1 MIAER
6 LSGADRRQV
15 GASEDV
21 VSLVLRDDAKFSEL
35 FDAMLHGDPVVRMRA
50 ADATEK
56 LARVRPDLLA
66 PFRGRLIDEVGAT
79 DQHQVRAHVA
89 QMLANVRLNPK
100 ERSRATALLE
110 RYLHDTSVVVV
121 VESLQTLVDFA
132 KDDRGLRKRIAP
144 ILERMAVRGTPP
156 MQTRARKLLAR
167 LEPPPPSGARRRP

>member
-6 LSGADRRQV
+6 LSGGDRRHL

-21 VSLVLRDDAKFSEL
+21 VSLVLRHNEKFGEL
-35 FDAMLHGDPVVRMRA
+35 FDAMLHDDPVVRMRA

-66 PFRGRLIDEVGAT
+66 PYRKRLIEEVGEL
-79 DQHQVRAHVA
+79 DQHEIRWHVA
-89 QMLANVRLNPK
+89 QMLSHIRLDPK
-100 ERSRATALLE
+100 ERSKATALLQ
-110 RYLHDTSVVVV
+110 RYLQDTSVIVV

-132 KDDRGLRKRIAP
+132 RDDRGLRKRLTP
-144 ILERMAVRGTPP
+144 IVERMAVRGTPA

-167 LEPPPPSGARRRP
+167 LQRPNT